1 MIWSALNISIFI
13 CKINQ
18 FKYIQFISITI
29 YWVPAIVEL
38 WSNWSKG
45 KRLQMKQEDTDK
57 QANNPVENWTRKL
70 FQGLMC
76 ISNWK
81 QSMCF
86 SVFGLL

>member
-13 CKINQ
+13 CRINQ

-57 QANNPVENWTRKL
+57 QANNQSKNLAEIKTLPLAEEPW
-70 FQGLMC
+70 
-76 ISNWK
+76 IK
-81 QSMCF
+81 Q
-86 SVFGLL
+86 